1 MTAGATEGRPR
12 GSALLYSASFLLLL
26 VAGAALAF
34 AGRGFLQ
41 STRLLWFSIVL
52 SLLAACIAVVSLF
65 LPRRG

>member
-1 MTAGATEGRPR
+1 MAGATEGRPR
-12 GSALLYSASFLLLL
+12 GSALLYAAGFVLLL
-26 VAGAALAF
+26 VSGVALAF

-52 SLLAACIAVVSLF
+52 SLLATGVAVASLF